1 ARSPRMRR
9 SSLRGRAA
17 SPSSWNR
24 LPRATRTS
32 SVKSRRRSKRKSA
45 QKTKS
50 STRTR
55 SSKPTGRKKK
65 SSDVGGGRAVVAYL
79 GLGSNLGDR
88 RAHLEAALREIAAF
102 APLRKVSSFYW
113 TEPVGF
119 RDQPDFWNAVVE
131 ISWSGTP
138 RGLLEKTKQVE
149 RRVGRTST
157 FANGP
162 REIDVDILDFAGRLR
177 ETGDPV
183 LPHPRLSG
191 RRFALA
197 PLAEINPSWSDP
209 RSGRGVA
216 DLLRA
221 LPKAPR
227 VRRIAPCRSGAR
239 SPRR

>member
-1 ARSPRMRR
+1 M
-9 SSLRGRAA
+9 
-17 SPSSWNR
+17 
-24 LPRATRTS
+24 
-32 SVKSRRRSKRKSA
+32 
-45 QKTKS
+45 
-50 STRTR
+50 
-55 SSKPTGRKKK
+55 
-65 SSDVGGGRAVVAYL
+65 
-79 GLGSNLGDR
+79 
-88 RAHLEAALREIAAF
+88 
-102 APLRKVSSFYW
+102 RKVSSFYQ

-119 RDQPDFWNAVVE
+119 RDQPDFWNVVVE

-138 RGLLEKTKQVE
+138 RGLLEKTRRVE

-177 ETGDPV
+177 ETGDPI

-221 LPKAPR
+221 LSKAPR
-227 VRRIAPCRSGAR
+227 VRRIAPRRSRAR
-239 SPRR
+239 PPRR

>member
-1 ARSPRMRR
+1 M
-9 SSLRGRAA
+9 
-17 SPSSWNR
+17 
-24 LPRATRTS
+24 
-32 SVKSRRRSKRKSA
+32 KSRRRSKRKSA
-45 QKTKS
+45 EKTRRP
-50 STRTR
+50 TRTR
-55 SSKPTGRKKK
+55 SSKPTGRKRK
-65 SSDVGGGRAVVAYL
+65 SSKGGGRRRARVAYL

-88 RAHLEAALREIAAF
+88 RAHLEAALREIAGF
-102 APLRKVSSFYW
+102 APLRKVSSFYQ

-119 RDQPDFWNAVVE
+119 RDQPDFWNVVVE

-138 RGLLEKTKQVE
+138 RGLLEKTRRVE

-177 ETGDPV
+177 ETGDPI

-227 VRRIAPCRSGAR
+227 VRRIAPRRSGAR